1 MIMYPKQFFEQ
12 ETRRGFT
19 ISEVM
24 KRSWAADMDMII
36 SLSQICEQHSL
47 RFFACYGT
55 LLGAVREHG
64 YIPWDDDI
72 DIGLL
77 RDDYIRLLDILESG
91 YSDYFNVLNPY
102 TRSWYHMNFSHI
114 TNGRTTSYDRKYLED
129 WHGCPFMTGP
139 DVFPYYYIPR
149 DVEKEKVI
157 LGLLERIDS
166 LIAMNKE
173 SQDRLS
179 VSGKFDDKDRLNEII
194 ATELVELQKDT
205 GYKFTTDR
213 PLENQLEILYDQV
226 CRVTQKEEADFVCR
240 YDEYCKDR
248 TKKFPKEY
256 FEYTIDIPFELIN
269 MPVMIGYDAVLRARF
284 GNNYIIPKQENA
296 AHDYPY
302 YKKQLNENEY
312 YEKQL
317 NYIELGKSKIQTLD
331 WNRLEH
337 ESIKKEKRI
346 LYHTSVRE
354 MLIHCDCAIES
365 IRSKLDHL
373 LKNNDI
379 SLVVWMPD
387 ELLNTDDCA
396 LGLTAPTLL
405 RDFDNLVEYY
415 RKQNIEICNI
425 VKKNEVGRV
434 INFFDEYYGDEG
446 FLAEGFRNLGK
457 SVFIQEYVKNNELYM
472 KYNHKCLNI
481 PNDDNTGRKKKVL
494 YITSLSVLFQNRD
507 NITDKIRRVLDNF
520 YQHKDEI
527 VLIWK
532 AQDIQNT
539 MSDAFG
545 EEFIRNYLDIL
556 EQYKKDGLEIIMD
569 SDIEMD
575 EISAIYGD
583 PDALMMNGI
592 EQRKPVM
599 IQNPNI

>member
-1 MIMYPKQFFEQ
+1 MYPKQFYEQ

-36 SLSQICEQHSL
+36 SLTQICEHHSL

-72 DIGLL
+72 DIGLV
-77 RDDYIRLLDILESG
+77 RDDYIKLLDILESH

-114 TNGRTTSYDRKYLED
+114 TNSRTTSFERKHLED

-157 LGLLERIDS
+157 LELLERIDS

-194 ATELVELQKDT
+194 ATKLVELQKDT
-205 GYKFTTDR
+205 GCVFTTER
-213 PLENQLEILYDQV
+213 PLDNQLEILYDQV
-226 CRVTQKEEADFVCR
+226 CRVTQKEEADYVCR

-256 FEYTIDIPFELIN
+256 FEYTIGIPFEQIT

-337 ESIKKEKRI
+337 EGIKKEKRI

-379 SLVVWMPD
+379 SKVVWMPD

-396 LGLTAPTLL
+396 LGLTAPTLF

-457 SVFIQEYVKNNELYM
+457 PVFIQEYVKNNELYM

-481 PNDDNTGRKKKVL
+481 PSDDNTDRKKKVL

-507 NITDKIRRVLDNF
+507 NIIDKIRRVLDNF
-520 YQHKDEI
+520 YQHRDEI

-532 AQDIQNT
+532 TQDIQNT
-539 MSDAFG
+539 MSEAFG

-556 EQYKKDGLEIIMD
+556 EQYKRDGLEIIMD

-583 PDALMMNGI
+583 PDALMMRGI